1 MVKVDVYESQIHSIF
16 QSVFKY
22 SQVFSGTMNKT
33 FGWKSK
39 MLSVEGITTPTSS
52 DNSLLQNLLIFIIS
66 K

>member
-1 MVKVDVYESQIHSIF
+1 MVKVDVYESQNHSIF

-22 SQVFSGTMNKT
+22 SQVFRGTMNKT